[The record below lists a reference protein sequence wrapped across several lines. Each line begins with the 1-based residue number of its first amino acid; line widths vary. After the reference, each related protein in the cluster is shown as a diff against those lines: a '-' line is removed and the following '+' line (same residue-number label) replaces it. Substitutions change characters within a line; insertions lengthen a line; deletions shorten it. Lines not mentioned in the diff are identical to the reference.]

1 MVEAGDE
8 SDDDDEDDSDEV
20 SSDEDEA
27 TPKKVCG
34 YSYLIYLLAKFVKFI
49 GEVYLFFVLH
59 HILTSLFSC
68 LFKVEISKKRP
79 VESATKTPIPEKKA
93 KLVPQSGQKSG
104 DFSDSVNDKMTFDK
118 LLVHSTWLCYILWL
132 PISFLLKKYIL
143 IHFCNLFPIYVRLLS
158 ATNMCRF

>member
-8 SDDDDEDDSDEV
+8 SDDDDEDEDDSDDV

-49 GEVYLFFVLH
+49 REVYLFFFLH
-59 HILTSLFSC
+59 HIPTFLLSRF
-68 LFKVEISKKRP
+68 FKVEMSKKRP

-93 KLVPQSGQKSG
+93 KLVAQSGQKSG
-104 DFSDSVNDKMTFDK
+104 DFADSVNDKMTDK
-118 LLVHSTWLCYILWL
+118 LLVHSTWFCYLLLVANFFFAEEIHID
-132 PISFLLKKYIL
+132 PFL
-143 IHFCNLFPIYVRLLS
+143 
-158 ATNMCRF
+158 